1 MDKNV
6 KEQDVLLVKEKNSNE
21 LKVVSGMDKDGK
33 LKTVKPTAENEP
45 DFLKI
50 DKHGNILE
58 NFYENFMRQAK
69 DPTHFHFFK
78 VPADKVNEIVPKL
91 QDALKN
97 PEKSEN
103 KEFIDMHRVDPESL
117 LKKQEQTQR
126 QPQEQTQPSLS
137 NNAIDERR
145 VDWSQF
151 ERLGITR
158 ETLEK
163 TGNLNKLLNWQ
174 KTDLLPIS
182 LKFDDVSLRTDA
194 RLGLRETPDGKLSVA
209 VHAIRKEPE
218 LDKYY
223 FGVKFTD
230 EDKQNLLK
238 TGNLGRVAEVEYR
251 QGEKI
256 PIFISIDKQT
266 NELVAV
272 RTDKIKI
279 PEMVK
284 GVQLNEVQKKNLAEG
299 KAVWLENM
307 TSKKNTPFSAY
318 LQFNADK
325 KGFEFL
331 FDNERQAQN
340 QTQKQGNE
348 QKDVPK
354 TFRKQELNE
363 DQRSSLREGKTVY
376 INGLHDKQGKQYSG
390 YITLDKENGK
400 LDFMFPKAYKEAV
413 AAGKV
418 VPDDRHKTQ
427 VAVNSEGK
435 TNEATKNVQEPL
447 NKGQSQPTE
456 KQIDRQ
462 SDDKEKL
469 QYVARHGYE
478 GVANHH
484 DRSHIFTESFMNKYN
499 LQENYNKAWTVG
511 YNASFSD
518 TPQGRDASYEIKP
531 YSEKMKETALGELAK
546 QEQKQKEKPKET
558 ALGEPVKQ
566 EQKQKEEPKK
576 SRGHKM

>member
-6 KEQDVLLVKEKNSNE
+6 KDQDVLLVKEKDSNE
-21 LKVVSGMDKDGK
+21 LKVVSGMDKGGK

-78 VPADKVNEIVPKL
+78 VPADKVDEVVPKL

-97 PEKSEN
+97 PEKPEN
-103 KEFIDMHRVDPESL
+103 KEFIDMHRVDPEAL
-117 LKKQEQTQR
+117 LKKQEQTQT
-126 QPQEQTQPSLS
+126 QPQSSLS
-137 NNAIDERR
+137 NNAIDENR

-158 ETLEK
+158 ESLEK

-174 KTDLLPIS
+174 KTYLLPIS

-223 FGVKFTD
+223 FGIKFTD

-238 TGNLGRVAEVEYR
+238 TGNLGRVADAEYR
-251 QGEKI
+251 QGEKT
-256 PIFISIDKQT
+256 PVFISIDKQT

-272 RTDKIKI
+272 RADKIKM
-279 PEMVK
+279 PETVK
-284 GVQLNEVQKKNLAEG
+284 GVQLDDNQKKDLVEG
-299 KAVWLENM
+299 KAVWIENM

-325 KGFEFL
+325 KGFEFR
-331 FDNERQAQN
+331 FDNEKQSQN
-340 QTQKQGNE
+340 QTQTHKQGNE

-354 TFRKQELNE
+354 TFRKQELSE

-376 INGLHDKQGKQYSG
+376 VNGLQDKQGKPYSG
-390 YITLDKENGK
+390 YITLDKENSK
-400 LDFMFPKAYKEAV
+400 LDFIFPKAYKDAV

-418 VPDDRHKTQ
+418 IPDDRHKTQ

-435 TNEATKNVQEPL
+435 TNEATKKVDKPL
-447 NKGQSQPTE
+447 DKGQTQPTE
-456 KQIDRQ
+456 KQA
-462 SDDKEKL
+462 E
-469 QYVARHGYE
+469 
-478 GVANHH
+478 
-484 DRSHIFTESFMNKYN
+484 
-499 LQENYNKAWTVG
+499 
-511 YNASFSD
+511 
-518 TPQGRDASYEIKP
+518 
-531 YSEKMKETALGELAK
+531 K
-546 QEQKQKEKPKET
+546 QEKKVVT
-558 ALGEPVKQ
+558 
-566 EQKQKEEPKK
+566 KK
-576 SRGHKM
+576 SKGHKI

>member
-58 NFYENFMRQAK
+58 NFFENFMRQAK
-69 DPTHFHFFK
+69 DPTRFHFFK
-78 VPADKVNEIVPKL
+78 VPADKIDEVVPKL

-97 PEKSEN
+97 PEKPEN
-103 KEFIDMHRVDPESL
+103 KEFIDMHRVDPEAL
-117 LKKQEQTQR
+117 LKKQEQTQTQTQS
-126 QPQEQTQPSLS
+126 QPQPSLS
-137 NNAIDERR
+137 NNAIDENRIN
-145 VDWSQF
+145 WSQF

-158 ETLEK
+158 ESLEK

-223 FGVKFTD
+223 FGIKFTD

-238 TGNLGRVAEVEYR
+238 TSNLGRVAEAEYR
-251 QGEKI
+251 QGEKT
-256 PIFISIDKQT
+256 PVFISIDKQT

-272 RTDKIKI
+272 RADKIKI
-279 PEMVK
+279 PETVK
-284 GVQLNEVQKKNLAEG
+284 GVQLDDNQKKDLVEG
-299 KAVWLENM
+299 KAVWIENM

-325 KGFEFL
+325 KGFEFR
-331 FDNERQAQN
+331 FDNEKQSQN
-340 QTQKQGNE
+340 QTQTHKQGNE

-354 TFRKQELNE
+354 TFRKQELSE

-376 INGLHDKQGKQYSG
+376 VNGLQDKQGKPYSG
-390 YITLDKENGK
+390 YITLDKENSK
-400 LDFMFPKAYKEAV
+400 LDFIFPKAYKDAV

-418 VPDDRHKTQ
+418 IPDDRHKTQ

-435 TNEATKNVQEPL
+435 TNEATKKVDKPL
-447 NKGQSQPTE
+447 EKGQTKPTE
-456 KQIDRQ
+456 KQ
-462 SDDKEKL
+462 S
-469 QYVARHGYE
+469 
-478 GVANHH
+478 
-484 DRSHIFTESFMNKYN
+484 
-499 LQENYNKAWTVG
+499 
-511 YNASFSD
+511 
-518 TPQGRDASYEIKP
+518 
-531 YSEKMKETALGELAK
+531 AK
-546 QEQKQKEKPKET
+546 QEKKEVKEKQS
-558 ALGEPVKQ
+558 AKQ
-566 EQKQKEEPKK
+566 ETDKPKK
-576 SRGHKM
+576 SKGRKV